1 MVEYLFST
9 LQHDSQSL
17 ILALFRSRG
26 ASNRR
31 RLDRTNRKKEPT
43 ETNLSGM
50 EKIEEGGGEAEEEEA
65 GVNGGAEEEMAL
77 GVAAVVALK
86 GEGLEEEMIEAEE
99 VLIEARGGVE
109 DLGAT
114 GIWIVKRTTTNRWRL
129 GGGLNLGEKGLG
141 LLISLRLDD

>member
-1 MVEYLFST
+1 
-9 LQHDSQSL
+9 
-17 ILALFRSRG
+17 
-26 ASNRR
+26 
-31 RLDRTNRKKEPT
+31 
-43 ETNLSGM
+43 M

-114 GIWIVKRTTTNRWRL
+114 GIWIVKRTEEQEERAVEVERDIEQGKEEGGEEVDGRGMVKAGSQRWSEWTSRIREAAVER
-129 GGGLNLGEKGLG
+129 NDATQMTRK
-141 LLISLRLDD
+141 